1 MDHQRFFICRNQNRG
16 TVDRFNEAMR
26 QDLDPQ
32 KDLAR
37 ATSPTADQLKAM
49 QTLARMREQADR
61 SSMGFAGSFVTE
73 DGYHYSITNL
83 NEDDIQVK
91 TVDFL
96 VRLRIKETFDFGVVQ
111 KYYKIVQTDE
121 GVRVEVCN
129 EDPFEE

>member
-1 MDHQRFFICRNQNRG
+1 M
-16 TVDRFNEAMR
+16 E

-49 QTLARMREQADR
+49 QALARMREQADR
-61 SSMGFAGSFVTE
+61 SDMGFAGSFVTE
-73 DGYHYSITNL
+73 DGYHYSISNL
-83 NEDDIQVK
+83 SEDDIQKK

-96 VRLRIKETFDFGVVQ
+96 VRLRIREMFDFGAIQ